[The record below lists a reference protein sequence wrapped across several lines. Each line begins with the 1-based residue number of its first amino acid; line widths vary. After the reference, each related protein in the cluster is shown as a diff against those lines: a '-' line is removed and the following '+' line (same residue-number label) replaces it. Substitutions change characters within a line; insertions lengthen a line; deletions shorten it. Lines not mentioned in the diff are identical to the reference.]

1 MIVIVVNDTIKTML
15 EKISLNI
22 LRSSNTKHLV
32 SVCQNLMHEMRGE
45 KL

>member
-1 MIVIVVNDTIKTML
+1 MIVVNDAIKTML

-22 LRSSNTKHLV
+22 LLSPSTKDSV
-32 SVCQNLMHEMRGE
+32 SVCKNLIHEKRVE